1 MTNTAVNSPTG
12 SSSSV
17 SSVEPSSSTEAKRRK
32 DVNPP
37 RRGRQVYPL
46 RKNSLGGS
54 SSQLVVAVRIRPLN
68 ESEKQK
74 KGFECAY
81 ALDQQK
87 VLLVDPEKFEN
98 NILRQNRQHERTFN
112 FDAVFGPGSEHM
124 EVHEATTSPLVD
136 FVVAGSNATVF
147 AYGPTGS
154 GKTYTMVGT
163 PEKPGLM
170 TLLTRALYQKLTKED
185 TVYISFLEIY
195 NEVIKDLLNPGAGA
209 LDLLE
214 DEKGNVLVPGL
225 SRVKAPNTTKIM
237 QILQEGNSRRTQEPT
252 AANKSSSRSHALLQV
267 TLYKKQVQHGKLFLI
282 DLAGS
287 ERASQTQNQGQRLK
301 EGAAINRSLL
311 ALGNVINALSTNNK
325 GRYVNYRDSKLTRLL
340 KDSLGGNSKTI
351 MLAHVTPASLNY
363 DETYNTLVY
372 ANRARNITTRITYNR
387 PVSADQAY
395 SEAMKDIR
403 KQAADRNGMIH
414 AESSHQI
421 SEKGLTTKAANIDG
435 HGPNNR
441 RFANLFHSLKAQ
453 YFSTVEK
460 LTKLRE
466 RLMKINHE
474 AVDLEMN
481 VSAKRAIL
489 DAWEN
494 RTKDD
499 EDKYSETV
507 ERIKKDMGEQETRL
521 SSLHDTR
528 QKSERL
534 IRKNQDILDGIEARM
549 RGQAKDADQNE
560 MVNLLVRMA
569 EREAEKVALA
579 SDAALK
585 NLKIR
590 RQENSLLKVQKYGQI
605 ADKLISANLSDEER
619 QKLQAEYRI
628 IKTQLNYHLIPL
640 KVKDNLTSWNSQ
652 LLDKNL
658 SNNKPVKRVRLP
670 EIPTSASTTSS
681 EQGEKR
687 SSVGALPAIQT

>member
-1 MTNTAVNSPTG
+1 MTNLAVNSPTG
-12 SSSSV
+12 SSSSA
-17 SSVEPSSSTEAKRRK
+17 STSSTEEKRK
-32 DVNPP
+32 TVQ
-37 RRGRQVYPL
+37 RRGRQVYPP
-46 RKNSLGGS
+46 RRASLGNS
-54 SSQLVVAVRIRPLN
+54 TSQLVVAVRIRPLN
-68 ESEKQK
+68 ENEKQK

-87 VLLVDPEKFEN
+87 VLLVDPEKYEN

-112 FDAVFGPGSEHM
+112 FDAVFGPGSEHE
-124 EVHEATTSPLVD
+124 EVHDATTAPLVD
-136 FVVAGSNATVF
+136 FVTSGCNATVF

-163 PEKPGLM
+163 AERPGLM
-170 TLLTRALYQKLTKED
+170 TLLTRALYEKLGKED

-225 SRVKAPNTTKIM
+225 SRVKAPNTNKIM

-372 ANRARNITTRITYNR
+372 ANRARNITTRIVYNR
-387 PVSADQAY
+387 PASADQAY
-395 SEAMKDIR
+395 AEAMKDFR
-403 KQAADRNGMIH
+403 RQAQERVGMSH

-421 SEKGLTTKAANIDG
+421 SEKGLTTKNNNIDN
-435 HGPNNR
+435 HNSNPR
-441 RFANLFHSLKAQ
+441 RFANLFHSLKSQ
-453 YFSTVEK
+453 YFVTVEK

-481 VSAKRAIL
+481 VGAKKAIL

-499 EDKYSETV
+499 EEKYSETV
-507 ERIKKDMGEQETRL
+507 ERIKTDMSEKENRL
-521 SSLHDTR
+521 SNLHDNR
-528 QKSERL
+528 QKAERL
-534 IRKNQDILDGIEARM
+534 IRKNQEILEGIEARM

-560 MVNLLVRMA
+560 MVNLLVKMA
-569 EREAEKVALA
+569 EREAEKIALA
-579 SDAALK
+579 SDAELK
-585 NLKIR
+585 NLRLR
-590 RQENSLLKVQKYGQI
+590 RQENSLLKVQKYEQI

-619 QKLQAEYRI
+619 QKLQAEYRV

-640 KVKDNLTSWNSQ
+640 QVRDNMTSWNSQ
-652 LLDKNL
+652 LLDRKT
-658 SNNKPVKRVRLP
+658 SNIKPVKRVKLP
-670 EIPTSASTTSS
+670 EIPSSASTTNS
-681 EQGEKR
+681 EQGSKR
-687 SSVGALPAIQT
+687 STVQRLPAIKS